1 MKKIRLKISLIIP
14 FLLLF
19 TYSAK
24 SQQFKSNNEL
34 GIIAGGSYYLGDLN
48 NNHFDDASASLGLIY
63 RKNIDRRLSYKAGL
77 MYLNV
82 KSDERDSE
90 DTIAL
95 DRGLHFRSKIF
106 ELSGQLEFNFTLSA

>member
-1 MKKIRLKISLIIP
+1 MILIKLYLEYIYLLNIQKIMKKIRLKISLIIP
-14 FLLLF
+14 FLILF

-63 RKNIDRRLSYKAGL
+63 RKY
-77 MYLNV
+77 
-82 KSDERDSE
+82 
-90 DTIAL
+90 
-95 DRGLHFRSKIF
+95 
-106 ELSGQLEFNFTLSA
+106 